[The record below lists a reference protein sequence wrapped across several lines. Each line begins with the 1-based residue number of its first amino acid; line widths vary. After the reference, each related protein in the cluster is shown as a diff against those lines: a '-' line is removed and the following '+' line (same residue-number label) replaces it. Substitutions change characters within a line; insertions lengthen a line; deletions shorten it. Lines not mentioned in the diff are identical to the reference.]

1 MASSRIDKLI
11 QSISVL
17 IVEDNQY
24 MRKVVRNILV
34 NIGVKNIHEAGDG
47 IAGLEAI
54 RMFAPD
60 LVILDW
66 EMPLLN
72 GAELVRIVRSP
83 GPFPVPD
90 VPIIM
95 LTGHAERWRVIEASR
110 LGVNEFLKKPVSGK
124 ALLDRIMVILTQPRA
139 MVRLG
144 DYYGPEPP
152 KLFFEPAQKLVKP
165 APALTH
171 NPFAALAQ
179 KIEGGGEAAGASPQ
193 GEDASP
199 PEAATEQPSAAA
211 AESAA
216 PPAQEAQTPPA
227 AHEAAPGAPILG
239 DPGVGS
245 TTTPSDAGVASGEPE
260 KGA

>member
-1 MASSRIDKLI
+1 MAVVATNRIDKLI

-24 MRKVVRNILV
+24 MRKVIRNILV

-83 GPFPVPD
+83 GVFPVPD

-95 LTGHAERWRVIEASR
+95 LTGHVERWRVIEASR
-110 LGVNEFLKKPVSGK
+110 LGANEFLAKPGSRK
-124 ALLDRIMVILTQPRA
+124 ALLDRIVAILTKPRP

-144 DYYGPEPP
+144 DYYGPEPR
-152 KLFFEPAQKLVKP
+152 KP
-165 APALTH
+165 VHERQQP
-171 NPFAALAQ
+171 
-179 KIEGGGEAAGASPQ
+179 
-193 GEDASP
+193 DR
-199 PEAATEQPSAAA
+199 TEK
-211 AESAA
+211 
-216 PPAQEAQTPPA
+216 
-227 AHEAAPGAPILG
+227 
-239 DPGVGS
+239 VF
-245 TTTPSDAGVASGEPE
+245 VN
-260 KGA
+260 

>member
-1 MASSRIDKLI
+1 MHSMATNRIDRLV
-11 QSISVL
+11 QSITVL

-34 NIGVKNIHEAGDG
+34 NIGVKNIHEAPDG

-54 RMFAPD
+54 RMLAPD

-83 GPFPVPD
+83 GVFPVPD

-95 LTGHAERWRVIEASR
+95 LTGHVERWRVIEASR

-124 ALLDRIMVILTQPRA
+124 ALLDRIVAILTHPRA

-144 DYYGPEPP
+144 DYYGPEPGQ
-152 KLFFEPAQKLVKP
+152 LFYEPMQKMIAAPSVVP
-165 APALTH
+165 AAPRT
-171 NPFAALAQ
+171 P
-179 KIEGGGEAAGASPQ
+179 
-193 GEDASP
+193 
-199 PEAATEQPSAAA
+199 AAA
-211 AESAA
+211 AA
-216 PPAQEAQTPPA
+216 
-227 AHEAAPGAPILG
+227 
-239 DPGVGS
+239 
-245 TTTPSDAGVASGEPE
+245 DAT
-260 KGA
+260 KIMI